1 MNKTF
6 SGTQGTLRFNNNPIQ
21 SQRSLD
27 RLQTVPSSFLSL
39 FFSFCV
45 HILAKIEVFR
55 IGFWAQSAKKIK
67 LHHLILVGFF
77 PLVMVSA
84 TASAKIA
91 YGYEKFKRFYIM
103 DFIKLV
109 LQILVIL
116 VSCQDTCLTLKGG
129 RCSYL
134 KKLTEFLNT
143 GFQVTLIM
151 EQTNILISNLNAG
164 QQKYLQCRHF
174 LLSWPECHGICSH
187 EEFFFHAFD

>member
-1 MNKTF
+1 M
-6 SGTQGTLRFNNNPIQ
+6 
-21 SQRSLD
+21 
-27 RLQTVPSSFLSL
+27 
-39 FFSFCV
+39 
-45 HILAKIEVFR
+45 
-55 IGFWAQSAKKIK
+55 
-67 LHHLILVGFF
+67 VGFF

-91 YGYEKFKRFYIM
+91 YDYEKFKRFYIIE
-103 DFIKLV
+103 FIKLV

-116 VSCQDTCLTLKGG
+116 VSCQGTCLTLKES

-134 KKLTEFLNT
+134 KKLTEFLIT

-174 LLSWPECHGICSH
+174 LLFWPECHGICSH
-187 EEFFFHAFD
+187 EEFSFQCIWLTFFIFFTKKKCWHKVTDTDISKIVSISWNKCIISVCVTTSYLYILFLLLCVCVCVYYVKTFQNCIL